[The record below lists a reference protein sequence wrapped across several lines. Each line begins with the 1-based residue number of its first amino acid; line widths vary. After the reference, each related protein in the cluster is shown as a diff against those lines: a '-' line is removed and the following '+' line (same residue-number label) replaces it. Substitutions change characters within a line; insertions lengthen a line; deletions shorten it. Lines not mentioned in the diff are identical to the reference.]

1 MQIKPAHRPLRK
13 DAELNRQ
20 RLLEAASRLFAERGL
35 DVSMDEIAQQAGV
48 GVGTAYRRFASRDLL
63 VEALFEDRVE
73 QFVALAEEA
82 LAADDPWRALV
93 AFLERS
99 AAMQACDRGLKQLL
113 LSSHHAH
120 ASERLAKVR
129 RRVLPM
135 LGELVRRA
143 QETGQLRADV
153 SEMDLPF
160 LNLMTGAVADYSGHV
175 DPELYRRY
183 LAILL
188 DGLRARRDDAVPL
201 PVDALDMQEMDRAMA
216 GFRPPRVR

>member
-1 MQIKPAHRPLRK
+1 MPIKGAPRPLRR

-20 RLLEAASRLFAERGL
+20 RLLEAAGRLFAERGL
-35 DVSMDEIAQQAGV
+35 DVSMDDIAHHAGV
-48 GVGTAYRRFASRDLL
+48 GVGTAYRRFASRDAL
-63 VEALFEDRVE
+63 VAALFEERIE

-82 LAADDPWRALV
+82 LDDEDPWRGLV
-93 AFLERS
+93 GFLERS

-113 LSSHHAH
+113 LSSHLAH
-120 ASERLAKVR
+120 ASERLAGVR

-143 QETGQLRADV
+143 QAAGRLRADV

-160 LNLMTGAVADYSGHV
+160 LNLMTSAVADYSGDV

-183 LAILL
+183 LGILL
-188 DGLRARRDDAVPL
+188 DGLRAERDDAKPL
-201 PVDALDMQEMDRAMA
+201 AVDPLDMQEMDRAMA